1 MTYRIKKLVTLK
13 HQIKRI
19 IFFRPQIT
27 TMKKGLVFLH
37 IFLLLFVLESYSQDF
52 CAQRLSEAE
61 DRFERGR
68 FYEIPDMLS
77 LCINNGF
84 TKEEKVRAYR
94 LLTLTYLYL
103 DYHSKADENYLSLLS
118 LSPEYRVNDEID
130 PRELI
135 NHHKKFTTR
144 PFVYYSVKVGMNVSD
159 YRQLVDYSLTVE
171 NADGQKIKRSVGYH
185 LNLGTEITLK
195 NNLLLGIEGSLTRKS
210 FQYSN
215 MQFGVSGLPGFQTN
229 LKQNYTLVEVPV
241 YLKYSFLKPKV
252 SPFVLA
258 GLAPSYLLAAY
269 SVNNQKVDMSPG
281 QEVSRDEPN
290 IDLLNA
296 RRQINY
302 SVIAGVGVKYKIG
315 INYLTFEL
323 RYQAAMLNYVNKDS
337 RYDMSLGSGE
347 IMRFGLNY
355 IDDDFK
361 LNHLSALIGFTYPIY
376 RPRKIV
382 P

>member
-1 MTYRIKKLVTLK
+1 
-13 HQIKRI
+13 
-19 IFFRPQIT
+19 
-27 TMKKGLVFLH
+27 MKKGFVFLH
-37 IFLLLFVLESYSQDF
+37 IFLFLFVLEVHSQDF

-61 DRFERGR
+61 DKFERGR

-94 LLTLTYLYL
+94 LLTVTYLYL
-103 DYHSKADENYLSLLS
+103 DYHSKADENYLSLLH
-118 LSPEYRVNDEID
+118 LSPEYNVNDEID
-130 PRELI
+130 PKELI

-144 PFVYYSVKVGMNVSD
+144 PFVYYSVKAGMNISD
-159 YRQLVDYSLTVE
+159 YRQLVDYSLSGE
-171 NADGQKIKRSVGYH
+171 NNGSQKIDRSVGYN

-195 NNLLLGIEGSLTRKS
+195 NNILVGIEASLTRKS

-215 MQFGVSGLPGFQTN
+215 VQFSIGGNGGFQTN
-229 LKQNYTLVEVPV
+229 LKQNYTMVEVPV
-241 YLKYSFLKPKV
+241 YLKYSFFKPKV
-252 SPFVLA
+252 SPFILV
-258 GLAPSYLLAAY
+258 GIAPSYLLSAY
-269 SVNNQKVDMSPG
+269 SVNNQKVDMTQG
-281 QEVSRDEPN
+281 EEVSRDEPN
-290 IDLLNA
+290 IDLLNT
-296 RRQINY
+296 RKQINY
-302 SVIAGVGVKYKIG
+302 ALIGGFGVKYKLG

-323 RYQAAMLNYVNKDS
+323 RYHSTMLNYVNKDS

-376 RPRKIV
+376 RPRKIT